1 MGCHELEDV
10 REDEL
15 LLGIQTLILSSV
27 DTGNLGRIE
36 DMELNADTVDKVE
49 ELLTIVVA
57 IGNQAIGVDL
67 MDAGCQGS
75 RNHEGRRALKSL
87 RLSQLLR
94 EPGVEVGHDGKWK
107 RMISEME

>member
-1 MGCHELEDV
+1 MGYHELEDV

-36 DMELNADTVDKVE
+36 DVELDADAVDKVE

-57 IGNQAIGVDL
+57 VGNQAVGVDL

-75 RNHEGRRALKSL
+75 RNHEGRRALKGL
-87 RLSQLLR
+87 RLGQLLG
-94 EPGVEVGHDGKWK
+94 EPGVEVGHDGKPK
-107 RMISEME
+107 TSVSKMK